1 VSRLLRKKPQAAVAT
16 AGRKENPRGGN
27 QRAPVN
33 VARGAIAVFFEN
45 HGEMTVN
52 VKSGNGPSKE

>member
-1 VSRLLRKKPQAAVAT
+1 MVRLLRKKPPAMDAT
-16 AGRKENPRGGN
+16 AGRKENSRSDK
-27 QRAPVN
+27 QSAAVN

-52 VKSGNGPSKE
+52 VKGGPSKE